1 MDGARDLAGGMERKL
16 RYQPWHAAV
25 MAEVFAAGP
34 AVSLAVVARKVGQT
48 ERACER
54 VIRSAWG
61 QEQLALYDAALR
73 KKLVA
78 ERVRPLEELAKQGH
92 AAVMALGDALQM
104 ARDKENVRE
113 MRECAVA
120 ILAHLGMGPVKR
132 TEQKITHGIER
143 ITDPVVLDRIIAG
156 EEIDPALLEGPATEH

>member
-1 MDGARDLAGGMERKL
+1 M

-104 ARDKENVRE
+104 ARDKDIVRE